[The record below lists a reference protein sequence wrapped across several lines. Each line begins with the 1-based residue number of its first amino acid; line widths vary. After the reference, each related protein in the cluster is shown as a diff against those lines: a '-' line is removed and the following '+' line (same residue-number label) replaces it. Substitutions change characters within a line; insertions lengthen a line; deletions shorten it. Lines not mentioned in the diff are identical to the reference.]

1 MRVAAIEWCYH
12 IPNLQV
18 YLFRRIYDDLIK
30 NQTPARLR
38 SYTAARP
45 VAANRISCV

>member
-18 YLFRRIYDDLIK
+18 YLFRRIYDDVERWGLNTRSTSINIK
-30 NQTPARLR
+30 VPKWM
-38 SYTAARP
+38 
-45 VAANRISCV
+45 CC